1 MGIFDTI
8 RKKKKAPAPAES
20 EQAQTPAE
28 SESRPPESVGTE
40 PVSLSRRSVLKRPWV
55 SEKARDMGAAGTYV
69 FLVDVGANKHMVR
82 DEVERRYGVSVTSI
96 HIVRGQKRAKRF
108 AGRTG
113 GKRSFKKA
121 MVTVKP
127 GQKIDIFPI

>member
-20 EQAQTPAE
+20 EQAPA
-28 SESRPPESVGTE
+28 PAPESVGTE
-40 PVSLSRRSVLKRPWV
+40 PVSLSRKSVLKRPWV

>member
-1 MGIFDTI
+1 MGIFDTF
-8 RKKKKAPAPAES
+8 RKKKEAP
-20 EQAQTPAE
+20 TPARVE
-28 SESRPPESVGTE
+28 EQNTERTEQEEKGHAKLAE
-40 PVSLSRRSVLKRPWV
+40 PVSLARKIVLKRPWV

-82 DEVERRYGVSVTSI
+82 DEVERRYGVSVTSV
-96 HIVRGQKRAKRF
+96 HIVRGKKRAKRF
-108 AGRTG
+108 AGKAG
-113 GKRSFKKA
+113 GKHSFKKA